1 MTERVPDNV
10 VYIDEWLE
18 RDKKPDITAIRKR
31 LAEIGTEQ
39 LLLASEKNRLTEQ
52 LRKATTQEQALFLI
66 QFLFIIKM

>member
-18 RDKKPDITAIRKR
+18 RDKKPNITAIRKR

-52 LRKATTQEQALFLI
+52 LRKATTQE
-66 QFLFIIKM
+66 

>member
-31 LAEIGTEQ
+31 LAEIGLEQ
-39 LLLASEKNRLTEQ
+39 LTLASERNRLREQ
-52 LRKATTQEQALFLI
+52 LRQAHQEE
-66 QFLFIIKM
+66 

>member
-31 LAEIGTEQ
+31 LAEIGLEQ
-39 LLLASEKNRLTEQ
+39 LTLTSERNRLREQ
-52 LRKATTQEQALFLI
+52 LRQAHQEE
-66 QFLFIIKM
+66 

>member
-52 LRKATTQEQALFLI
+52 LRKATTQE
-66 QFLFIIKM
+66 

>member
-31 LAEIGTEQ
+31 LAEIGLEQ
-39 LLLASEKNRLTEQ
+39 LTLASERNRLREQ
-52 LRKATTQEQALFLI
+52 LRQARQEE
-66 QFLFIIKM
+66 

>member
-18 RDKKPDITAIRKR
+18 RDKKPDVAAIKKR
-31 LAEIGTEQ
+31 LAEIGIEQ

-52 LRKATTQEQALFLI
+52 LRKATTQE
-66 QFLFIIKM
+66 